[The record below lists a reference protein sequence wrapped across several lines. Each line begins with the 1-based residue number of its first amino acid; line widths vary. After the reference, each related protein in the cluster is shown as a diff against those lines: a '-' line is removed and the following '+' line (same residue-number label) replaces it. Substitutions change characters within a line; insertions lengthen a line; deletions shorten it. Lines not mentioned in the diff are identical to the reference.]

1 MSTLQCRSAQRRQ
14 RRQGLTLLELV
25 VVLVV
30 LVALAGILIPML
42 PNVVGRA
49 SVSVGATNASEVD
62 RWVQLYQQNYQ
73 AYPDFLDN
81 LAGTTSVPIDYLP
94 GYLAGGTSLSQV
106 TIGNLTA
113 AEALALN
120 NAGITTVATLQ
131 PTQASFTAA
140 NGGSPTFNP
149 YQYTTGTTVA
159 TQSVASGVA
168 VAFLSEAAVETPP
181 GIVRDNPANT
191 GDIYVVFGFGK
202 QSLAI
207 GRVVPDAPVHFSQ
220 LAADNASNVYCR
232 YGLVFRLARGN
243 TTGTPTPLTTAQF
256 MGTISF
262 EPTGIM
268 GSDGQLANYYDNIM
282 KQQ

>member
-1 MSTLQCRSAQRRQ
+1 MSKLPCRSAQRRQ
-14 RRQGLTLLELV
+14 IRQGLTLLELI

-73 AYPDFLDN
+73 AYPDVLDN
-81 LAGTTSVPIDYLP
+81 LVGTTGPIDYLP
-94 GYLAGGTSLSQV
+94 GNLTGQITLH
-106 TIGNLTA
+106 NLTA
-113 AEALALN
+113 AEVLALN

-131 PTQASFTAA
+131 STKADFTAT

-149 YQYTTGTTVA
+149 YQYTTGTTVV
-159 TQSVASGVA
+159 TQLVASGLMVA
-168 VAFLSEAAVETPP
+168 GLTEAAVETPP
-181 GIVRDNPANT
+181 GIVRDSPNT
-191 GDIYVVFGFGK
+191 NVGDVYVVFGFGK
-202 QSLAI
+202 QSTAI
-207 GRVVPDAPVHFSQ
+207 GRIVPDAPVHFSQ
-220 LAADNASNVYCR
+220 FSADTAGSVYCR
-232 YGLVFRLARGN
+232 YGLVFRLARG
-243 TTGTPTPLTTAQF
+243 TGTTASPASTPLTTAQF